1 MPGRKPDGSEVSPQG
16 ADAPNWRGTLNL
28 PQTGFPMKAD
38 LPRREPLLQK
48 RWAEMGLYGQIR
60 AARRG
65 APRFLLHDG
74 PPYVNGH
81 IHMGTALGKS
91 LKDFIVRFHTLI
103 GEDAPYV
110 PGWDTHGLPVELQA
124 LRQSGLDRA
133 CVPDLELR
141 RHCRSFALSF
151 LETMTSEFMRLG
163 VLGDWDHPYI
173 TLDPAYE
180 AEEIAVFGRMAAAGL
195 IYRGLRPVYWC
206 GHCVTALAEAEVG
219 FETVEGTALTVRFP
233 VRDGKGRLPA
243 GTAAVIWTTTPWT
256 LPANV
261 AIAAHP
267 QLAYVVVETAS
278 GPLLCAESRA
288 AATAAQGGERSE
300 PRVLA
305 RLQGSELEGVVCRHP
320 FLERDSP
327 IVLAD
332 YVTATEGTGLVHTAP
347 GHGREDFETGRRYG
361 LEVIQPLDDHCRFTQ
376 AGGPLAGLDVAAANE
391 RVQALLFERGLLWHA
406 GPVRHEYA
414 HCWRC
419 HQPVLWRAT
428 EQWFCDLDAVR
439 DRAVASA
446 REVRWHPRWGEERMV
461 EMLRGRGDWCLSRQR
476 RWGVPVPVLHC
487 LDCGRPL
494 LVQPVFDRIE
504 AVVRAEGSDAWWAR
518 PAEDFLPEGV
528 GCPAC
533 GGRSVRKDADILDV
547 WFDSGCSH
555 QAVLAADP
563 HLGWPA
569 DLYLE
574 GPDQYRGWFQSSL
587 LTATATRG
595 QAPYRGVVT
604 SGWVL
609 DGEGRA
615 MHKSLGN
622 VISPEELLSE
632 WGVDVLRLWV
642 ASVDYTADVRIS
654 RPIMAQ
660 VAEVYRKIRNTL
672 RFLLG
677 NLSDYA
683 PAGDLPSDLP
693 DRDLWVLWRLDELL
707 TRCREAYLEYRFNTV
722 YHLVQSF
729 CVQDLSG
736 FYLDVAKDRL
746 YCTPAASSQRR
757 ASQAAMEAVAR
768 GLLAVIAPILPHTA
782 DEAFSFL
789 PRRPGDPESVH
800 LSLWPRPPAVL
811 DAWVGAGGPGRWA
824 AVAGLRE
831 AVARVAEQEIAAGR
845 IGKTAEAAV
854 WARLGASDLEALGPL
869 AEELA
874 DLLLVAR
881 VELDPEPASGE
892 PEVSVVPT
900 PWPRC
905 PRCWRYRPTAQADG
919 LCGRCAEAVAGC
931 ARGAPGVR

>member
-1 MPGRKPDGSEVSPQG
+1 MPD
-16 ADAPNWRGTLNL
+16 WRGTLNL
-28 PQTGFPMKAD
+28 PRTEFPMKAD

-48 RWAEMGLYGQIR
+48 RWAEMGLYRKIR

-65 APRFLLHDG
+65 ARIFLLHDG

-103 GEDAPYV
+103 GDDAPYV

-124 LRQSGLDRA
+124 LRQSGLDRST
-133 CVPDLELR
+133 VSDLELR
-141 RHCRSFALSF
+141 RHCKAFALSF
-151 LETMTSEFMRLG
+151 LETMTSEFVRLG
-163 VLGDWDHPYI
+163 VLGDWDHPYV

-180 AEEIAVFGRMAAAGL
+180 AEEIAVFGRMAASGL

-219 FETVEGTALTVRFP
+219 FETVEGPAITVRFP
-233 VRDGKGRLPA
+233 VRDGRGCLSEES
-243 GTAAVIWTTTPWT
+243 AAIIWTTTPWT

-267 QLAYVVVETAS
+267 ELIYVVVATAS

-288 AATAAQGGERSE
+288 AATLALGGERGE
-300 PRVLA
+300 PQILA
-305 RLQGSELEGVVCRHP
+305 RLRGSELEGVVCRHP
-320 FLERDSP
+320 FLDRDSP
-327 IVLAD
+327 IVLVD
-332 YVTATEGTGLVHTAP
+332 YVTATEGTGLVHIAP

-361 LEVIQPLDDHCRFTQ
+361 LPVLQPLDDHGRFTQ
-376 AGGPLAGLDVAAANE
+376 EGGPVAGLDVAAAND
-391 RVQALLFERGLLWHA
+391 RVQVLLAERGLLWHA
-406 GPVRHEYA
+406 GRLRHEYA

-419 HQPVLWRAT
+419 HEPVLWRAT
-428 EQWFCDLDAVR
+428 EQWFCDLDAFR
-439 DRAVASA
+439 EQAVTAA
-446 REVRWHPRWGEERMV
+446 RRVRWYPAWGEERMV

-487 LDCGRPL
+487 LDCGKPL
-494 LVQPVFDRIE
+494 LLQPVFDRI
-504 AVVRAEGSDAWWAR
+504 AVIVRAEGSDAWWAR
-518 PAEDFLPEGV
+518 PAQDFLPDGV
-528 GCPAC
+528 GCADC
-533 GGRSVRKDADILDV
+533 GSRQVRKDGDILDV

-555 QAVLAADP
+555 AAVLAADP
-563 HLGWPA
+563 QLGWPA

-609 DGEGRA
+609 DGDGRA

-654 RPIMAQ
+654 RPIMVQ
-660 VAEVYRKIRNTL
+660 VAEVYRKIRNTV

-677 NLSDYA
+677 NLSDYQPSA
-683 PAGDLPSDLP
+683 DLPADLP
-693 DRDLWVLWRLDELL
+693 DRDLWVLWRLDELQA
-707 TRCREAYLEYRFNTV
+707 RCREAYAEYRFNTV

-736 FYLDVAKDRL
+736 FYLDAAKDRL
-746 YCTPAASSQRR
+746 YCSPAASPQRR
-757 ASQAAMEAVAR
+757 ASQVAMEQVAR
-768 GLLAVIAPILPHTA
+768 GLLVVLAPILPHTA

-789 PRRPGDPESVH
+789 PHRPGDPESIH
-800 LSLWPRPPAVL
+800 LLLWPQSPPGV
-811 DAWVGAGGPGRWA
+811 DAWVQAGGPRRWA
-824 AVAGLRE
+824 AVASLRD
-831 AVARVAEQEIAAGR
+831 AVARAAEAEIAAGR
-845 IGKTAEAAV
+845 IGKMAEAAV
-854 WARLGASDLEALGPL
+854 RARVGTSDLELLGPL

-874 DLLLVAR
+874 DLLLVAQ
-881 VELDPEPASGE
+881 VDLEPGSGDPEVAVGR
-892 PEVSVVPT
+892 T

-905 PRCWRYRPTAQADG
+905 PRCWRYRPTDREDG
-919 LCGRCAEAVAGC
+919 LCNRCLVAVGAG
-931 ARGAPGVR
+931 A